1 MNILFAYD
9 YIDTL
14 GFTPSK
20 VRVKCKIIFS
30 NSDQSYEYVEKI
42 RKHYNPYNIEEYKLK
57 KTLKLAE
64 YHIQIIGCDLEETI
78 EDD

>member
-9 YIDTL
+9 YIDTI
-14 GFTPSK
+14 GFVPSK

-42 RKHYNPYNIEEYKLK
+42 RKHYNPNNIEEYKSK
-57 KTLKLAE
+57 KMLKLTE
-64 YHIQIIGCDLEETI
+64 YHIQIIGCDIEESV
-78 EDD
+78 EEG